1 MSTALQRLAAC
12 IFMLVILVV
21 PSVAGQD
28 FASGK
33 AAGTASPPTYM
44 GRVIAQT
51 MHYTGAEWLIRD
63 NRELE
68 ERSSLVL
75 ANLGVKPGMTVCDM
89 GCGNGYYTLKL
100 AELVGTDGAVLAV
113 DIQPEMLHLLELRA
127 KELGVTNVRP
137 IQGTI
142 LNPGLPD
149 GEVDLILCV
158 DVYHEFSQ
166 PAEML
171 AAMRRALKPD
181 GLLVLVEFRAEDP
194 AVPIK
199 PLHKM
204 SKAQILKELLP
215 NGYRLVKEYDGLP
228 WQHMMFFG
236 RREPAAPPALEG
248 GKR

>member
-1 MSTALQRLAAC
+1 MVSVTRRL
-12 IFMLVILVV
+12 V
-21 PSVAGQD
+21 PVLFVL
-28 FASGK
+28 FAV
-33 AAGTASPPTYM
+33 ASPCVYAQRGATADPVAPTYM

-51 MHYTGAEWLIRD
+51 MHYTGAEWLVRD

-68 ERSSLVL
+68 ERSSLVV

-100 AELVGTDGAVLAV
+100 AEMAGREGRVLAV
-113 DIQPEMLHLLELRA
+113 DIQPEMLHLLELRT

-137 IQGTI
+137 VLGTVQD
-142 LNPGLPD
+142 PGLPD
-149 GEVDLILCV
+149 GEVDLIFCV

-166 PAEML
+166 PEEML
-171 AAMRRALKPD
+171 AAMRRTLKPE

-204 SKAQILKELLP
+204 SKAQNQE
-215 NGYRLVKEYDGLP
+215 R
-228 WQHMMFFG
+228 
-236 RREPAAPPALEG
+236 AAPQRLSASQGIRRAAVATYDVLRPGRTDCAAPEPLDANV
-248 GKR
+248 

>member
-1 MSTALQRLAAC
+1 MVSVTRRLVPVL
-12 IFMLVILVV
+12 FLLLVV
-21 PSVAGQD
+21 
-28 FASGK
+28 
-33 AAGTASPPTYM
+33 ASPCAYAQRGATADPVAPTYM

-51 MHYTGAEWLIRD
+51 MHYTGAEWLVRD

-68 ERSSLVL
+68 ERSSLVV
-75 ANLGVKPGMTVCDM
+75 ANLGVKSGMTVCDM

-100 AELVGTDGAVLAV
+100 AELAGREGRVLAV
-113 DIQPEMLHLLELRA
+113 DIQPEMLRLLELRT

-137 IQGTI
+137 VLGTVQD
-142 LNPGLPD
+142 PGLPD
-149 GEVDLILCV
+149 GEVDLVFCV

-166 PAEML
+166 PEEML
-171 AAMRRALKPD
+171 AAMRCALKPD

-204 SKAQILKELLP
+204 SKAQIKKELLP

-236 RREPAAPPALEG
+236 RAEPTAPLPI
-248 GKR
+248 RN